1 MACNSYVWQS
11 VADKSISNQ
20 KGISKLWQSVADKS
34 ISNQKG
40 ISKQTVG
47 LDIGYQMTATK
58 KKDVSNMVCGIKK
71 AGQKNEVSKLL
82 LC

>member
-1 MACNSYVWQS
+1 MRRRQKKKKKVCIPYKLMACNSYV
-11 VADKSISNQ
+11 
-20 KGISKLWQSVADKS
+20 WQSVADKS

-58 KKDVSNMVCGIKK
+58 KKGRIKY
-71 AGQKNEVSKLL
+71 GMRD
-82 LC
+82 